1 MNRFLRDPI
10 YITLK
15 YLYPKMYRIDNI
27 QNDQLNIYKPDGDC
41 VIVIFIKEILILI
54 LSNVFN

>member
-1 MNRFLRDPI
+1 
-10 YITLK
+10 
-15 YLYPKMYRIDNI
+15 MYRIDNI

>member
-1 MNRFLRDPI
+1 MNKLLRDPI

-27 QNDQLNIYKPDGDC
+27 QNDQINIYKTDGDS
-41 VIVIFIKEILILI
+41 VIVI
-54 LSNVFN
+54 